1 MGKRLYFIDNL
12 RGFLIILVII
22 GHCIQYMDIDYDHNI
37 IFRYIYS
44 FHMPLFMFVSGYVS
58 YKHDYR
64 WSLIKRRAIQLIV
77 PFISWAMIGMTI
89 SGSYDMKF
97 LTHPDTA
104 LWFLWVLFWIGTVH
118 MSLSKCCR
126 RFNLNEE
133 IVFSVSCFLFLAILL
148 FSKLSFGFHLFAWYL
163 PFYVFGAF
171 LRKHDSLF
179 SDIMDRCR
187 LPLGAFFVILAF
199 FWMRNESPT
208 FMSSQSQVIIFGY
221 KFIVGLI
228 GSLFF
233 MSVARMFD
241 GKLLLISEIGGGMT
255 LGIYAI
261 HQYIIRSTSFLDMDK
276 TAYNTFCG
284 ISISFVLVLII
295 TLIAYYLLSRFRFT
309 SRLFLGK

>member
-37 IFRYIYS
+37 MFRYIYS

-89 SGSYDMKF
+89 SGSYDMEF
-97 LTHPDTA
+97 LIHPDTA

-118 MSLSKCCR
+118 MTLSKCCL

-133 IVFSVSCFLFLAILL
+133 IVFFISCFLFLAVLL

-171 LRKHDSLF
+171 SRKHDSLF
-179 SDIMDRCR
+179 SNIMDHCR
-187 LPLGAFFVILAF
+187 LPLGACFVILAF

-241 GKLLLISEIGGGMT
+241 GKLLLISEIGGG
-255 LGIYAI
+255 
-261 HQYIIRSTSFLDMDK
+261 
-276 TAYNTFCG
+276 
-284 ISISFVLVLII
+284 V
-295 TLIAYYLLSRFRFT
+295 
-309 SRLFLGK
+309 